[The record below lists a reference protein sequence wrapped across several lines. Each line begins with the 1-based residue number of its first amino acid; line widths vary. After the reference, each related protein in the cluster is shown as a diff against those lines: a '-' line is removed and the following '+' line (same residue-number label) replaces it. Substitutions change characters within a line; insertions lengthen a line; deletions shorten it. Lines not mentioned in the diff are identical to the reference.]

1 MAKNKTLQAIVE
13 IAGTL
18 SPTLE
23 KSIGSVVD
31 KLDKI
36 NLKAVAVGAAVA
48 TATVAATTAFV
59 NFSEQAVEAAASYEK
74 AFAAASTLMQGT
86 EEELKAISNDII
98 DVSNETGIAAE
109 DLANSVYSAISAGID
124 QEEAVEFAGKAAKLE
139 AAGFT
144 DVDTALSATAKTL
157 NAYEMEADKADEIQK
172 VLIQTQNL
180 GITTVGELGASL
192 AQVTPTAAAFGVS
205 FDQVG
210 ASLAVMTAQGTPT
223 AQATTQ
229 LNGLIAELA
238 KNGTI
243 AANNLSKAAE
253 GTEYAGMSFNDM
265 MDSGAN
271 LADVLEL
278 IQNSADESGVS
289 MVDMFSSIEAGKAA
303 LAIYSGEGATFRD
316 DMAAMVTDADVVGA
330 AYDKVTGTFEHQMEV
345 LQNLGQNAKI
355 SFGERLL
362 PIVTEVAQTA
372 IPLLEDAMDQ
382 LLPVFDDIGSNIML
396 IVESLLP
403 QLSPLIGQ
411 LIPPVISL
419 ASTLASQVLPPIIK
433 IVTGLA
439 PLLLTFLNAV
449 MPVMEILAG
458 EILPVVVNLV
468 ETLIPPITTI
478 IMTVLPVVQQ
488 MLEALAPIV
497 TKLFT
502 ALSPILESIG
512 ELVAALL
519 PPLISIIEALMPIL
533 TFVANIIVTVVADA
547 FRQLEPIINLITLL
561 ISGFADQIAVVFEGL
576 VGIVKGPINAVISLV
591 NSAIG
596 KINEISVDI
605 PDWVPLVGGQHFGF
619 NLPEIPMLAAG
630 GFTDGLSIAGE
641 AGREAVISFDSVYRR
656 ANIGY
661 WAQAGRMLG
670 LYGSNTESALAGE
683 LLALDDFSLSG
694 LAGEGST
701 TIYDFSGMHY
711 NPVIQTQNAETGDI
725 MQQLRQHAD
734 EFMDWLSA
742 WTARKGRVA
751 YG

>member
-59 NFSEQAVEAAASYEK
+59 NFSEQAVEAAASYET

-124 QEEAVEFAGKAAKLE
+124 QEEAVEFAGKAAKLA

-205 FDQVG
+205 FEQVG

-303 LAIYSGEGATFRD
+303 LAIYSGEGATFRN

-362 PIVTEVAQTA
+362 PIVTEVAQMA
-372 IPLLEDAMDQ
+372 IPLMEDAMDQ
-382 LLPVFDDIGSNIML
+382 LLPVFDEIGSNIMP
-396 IVESLLP
+396 IVEDLLP
-403 QLSPLIGQ
+403 QISPLISE
-411 LIPPVISL
+411 LIPPIVSM

-433 IVTGLA
+433 IVTDLA
-439 PLLLTFLNAV
+439 PVLITLLSAL
-449 MPVMEILAG
+449 MPVVETFVSTLMPIVAEL
-458 EILPVVVNLV
+458 VN
-468 ETLIPPITTI
+468 TLIPPIAEIVTTL
-478 IMTVLPVVQQ
+478 LPVIQQ
-488 MLEALAPIV
+488 LLEALAPVI
-497 TKLFT
+497 
-502 ALSPILESIG
+502 
-512 ELVAALL
+512 
-519 PPLISIIEALMPIL
+519 
-533 TFVANIIVTVVADA
+533 TFVAGIITSVLADA
-547 FRQLEPIINLITLL
+547 FRQLEPVINVIAAVLSSFMDE
-561 ISGFADQIAVVFEGL
+561 ISVAFESL